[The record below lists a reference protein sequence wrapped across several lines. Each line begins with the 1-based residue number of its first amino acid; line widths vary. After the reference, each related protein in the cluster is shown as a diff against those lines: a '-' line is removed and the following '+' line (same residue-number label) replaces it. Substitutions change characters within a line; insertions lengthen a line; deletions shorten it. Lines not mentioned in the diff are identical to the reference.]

1 MKSIQNSEIR
11 QKGEGAGRSLQCP
24 TGAKGIQGSPEE
36 IYLVRLT
43 VYYFRVPNSEITCY
57 LRILSGKDANHV
69 CLVNKIIQWL

>member
-36 IYLVRLT
+36 IYLVRLFIISGFQT
-43 VYYFRVPNSEITCY
+43 VK
-57 LRILSGKDANHV
+57 LHV
-69 CLVNKIIQWL
+69 TLEFCLEKMQIMCVW